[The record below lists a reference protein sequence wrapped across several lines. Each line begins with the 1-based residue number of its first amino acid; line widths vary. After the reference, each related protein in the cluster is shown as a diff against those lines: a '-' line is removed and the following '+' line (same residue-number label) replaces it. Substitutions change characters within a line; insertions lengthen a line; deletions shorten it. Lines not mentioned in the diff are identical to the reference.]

1 MSATDELRRM
11 LDERGVEYVPNMFGI
26 TWGYYSD
33 AHTAAESME
42 GTLIVTGLTPEQA
55 IAATLGVGTCT
66 IGDYKDPDYG
76 YTHDAM
82 WNDEW
87 FVPSG
92 RCSGCGE
99 YIPVWN
105 YCPNCGRKVEG

>member
-1 MSATDELRRM
+1 MELKPCPFCGGDAEVRHSVTCGYDSYWVECKDFQNCRGSVSPVTD
-11 LDERGVEYVPNMFGI
+11 VESVAVEAWN
-26 TWGYYSD
+26 TR
-33 AHTAAESME
+33 HVE
-42 GTLIVTGLTPEQA
+42 
-55 IAATLGVGTCT
+55 TCT

-87 FVPSG
+87 FMPSG

-105 YCPNCGRKVEG
+105 YCPKCGRKVVES

>member
-1 MSATDELRRM
+1 MSELKTCPFCGGED
-11 LDERGVEYVPNMFGI
+11 LDVHVAAYFGRLHEDVTITCNDCLGSIYGSTEERAIVAWNTRHVE
-26 TWGYYSD
+26 
-33 AHTAAESME
+33 
-42 GTLIVTGLTPEQA
+42 
-55 IAATLGVGTCT
+55 TCT

-76 YTHDAM
+76 YTHTAM

-87 FVPSG
+87 FMPSG

-105 YCPNCGRKVEG
+105 YCPKCGRKVEG

>member
-1 MSATDELRRM
+1 MELKPCPFCGGEYTQVRYIGGEWQEPSAFESGY
-11 LDERGVEYVPNMFGI
+11 RGECC
-26 TWGYYSD
+26 SCD
-33 AHTAAESME
+33 AITAAYNTEAE
-42 GTLIVTGLTPEQA
+42 
-55 IAATLGVGTCT
+55 AAAAWNTRHVETCT

-87 FVPSG
+87 FMPSG

-105 YCPNCGRKVEG
+105 YCPKCGRKVE